1 MLLKVSR
8 QNDACIMLVK
18 RAIGHHWSIIG
29 ASLHHHPSIIRAVSW
44 HEASLCHTPT
54 LLSNSTSFI
63 RSIYMCGPPI
73 FEEVFLFL
81 SCHVWVVW
89 LTYPQGRHLSNVSFK
104 RLFQT
109 SPSLISFTYHLCL
122 SPSLII
128 CLCPWLV
135 ICLLSSVSFCVLSLW
150 YVCRVVDLSCLCRDS
165 GRPVEEVLLSL
176 SMHTR
181 SSSIA
186 EVHLKIM
193 MCRHNAPVHNDMSTK
208 CCSNDNV
215 FNKKLLE

>member
-89 LTYPQGRHLSNVSFK
+89 LTYPQGRHLSNVSFTPSNVSFSFK
-104 RLFQT
+104 RL
-109 SPSLISFTYHLCL
+109 LHW

-128 CLCPWLV
+128 CV
-135 ICLLSSVSFCVLSLW
+135 CLLHLSSVFVLDLW
-150 YVCRVVDLSCLCRDS
+150 YVSYHLFLS
-165 GRPVEEVLLSL
+165 VSL
-176 SMHTR
+176 
-181 SSSIA
+181 A
-186 EVHLKIM
+186 
-193 MCRHNAPVHNDMSTK
+193 CDMSVVSLT
-208 CCSNDNV
+208 CHVCVVTQVVLSRR
-215 FNKKLLE
+215 FSSPYLCTPGPPRLQRCIWR